1 MPEIALWVQSEDGF
15 SYLIKKSPNGYPDL
29 ISLSPE
35 KPLEG
40 INEKKALS
48 KVFYEELTGVAYP
61 HAHATSRQVLWD
73 FLEAAIKH
81 LP

>member
-1 MPEIALWVQSEDGF
+1 MTEIGLWVQSENGLR
-15 SYLIKKSPNGYPDL
+15 YLIKKNQHGYPDL
-29 ISLSPE
+29 FALSSD

-40 INEKKALS
+40 IKEKKELS
-48 KVFYEELTGVAYP
+48 KAFYKELTGTAYP
-61 HAHATSRQVLWD
+61 HPDATSRQILWD